1 MVRIVMLGAGS
12 GFTHNLSGDI
22 MQLEGIEEGEISL
35 VDIDARRLRLA
46 EGLVR
51 RIAETLGKDK
61 AWTIR
66 TATDRRRVLEGAD
79 FVVNTI
85 EVSGAQTVRV
95 DNDIPLQYGVSQCI
109 GDTIGP
115 GGIFKAMRTVPVW
128 TEVLRD
134 IGRMAPNA
142 YILNY
147 TNPMSIMTHAAMLVT
162 DQPVVGLCHSVQGS
176 SRNLADYAGVPYD
189 EMAWQCAGLNH
200 MAWFT
205 RYEHEGE
212 DLYPRLKA
220 KVVRDKKLWERD
232 PVRFDFMLH
241 FGYFVT
247 ESSGHFSEYVPY
259 YRKRTE
265 LRRKYCREKYLGG
278 DSFYADEWPGWR
290 KAADDRRRRI
300 MQGKEQL
307 TIRRSHEYASSI
319 IQAVRLDRPL
329 VFHGST
335 WNTGLIDNLPFDG
348 VVEVPVLA
356 DKMGLRP
363 CHFGALPEQCAALNR
378 QHMAVNKLT
387 AEACVEGDRQKA
399 LHALL
404 LDPLTAAVCSPAEI
418 REMFDRMF
426 KAERRFLKGF

>member
-22 MQLEGIEEGEISL
+22 MQMEGLEGGELCL
-35 VDIDARRLRLA
+35 VDTDARRLRLA

-51 RIAETLGKDK
+51 KIAEVLGKDK
-61 AWTIR
+61 AWTLR
-66 TATDRRRVLEGAD
+66 AVTDRRKVLEGAD
-79 FVVNTI
+79 FIINTI
-85 EVSGAQTVRV
+85 EVSGTETVRI
-95 DNDIPLQYGVSQCI
+95 DNDIPLEYGVSQCI

-128 TEVLRD
+128 VQVLRD
-134 IGRMAPNA
+134 VARMAPDA

-162 DQPVVGLCHSVQGS
+162 HQPVVGLCHSVQGS
-176 SRNLADYAGVPYD
+176 SRNRADYAGVPYD
-189 EMAWQCAGLNH
+189 EMTWQCAGLNH

-205 RYEHEGE
+205 RYEHKGR
-212 DLYPRLKA
+212 DLYPVLKK
-220 KVVRDKKLWERD
+220 KVVRDRKLWEKD

-259 YRKRTE
+259 YRKRKA
-265 LRRKYCREKYLGG
+265 LRKRYCREKYLGG
-278 DSFYADEWPGWR
+278 DSFYADEWPGWC

-307 TIRRSHEYASSI
+307 QVRRSYEYASSI
-319 IQAVRLDRPL
+319 IQAIVTDKPL

-335 WNTGLIDNLPFDG
+335 WNTGLIDNLPSDG
-348 VVEVPVLA
+348 VVEVPVLV
-356 DKMGLRP
+356 DKTGYNP
-363 CHFGALPEQCAALNR
+363 CHFGPLPEQCAALNR

-387 AEACVEGDRQKA
+387 AEACLEGDRQKA

-418 REMFDRMF
+418 KEMFERML